1 MSYLILLSEKK
12 KEDWNGEYILMK
24 EKMENKQRKI
34 DRIRNKGRWEVNYP
48 SGSLQHDKG
57 R

>member
-1 MSYLILLSEKK
+1 MSCLILLSEKK

-24 EKMENKQRKI
+24 EKMEKKQRKI